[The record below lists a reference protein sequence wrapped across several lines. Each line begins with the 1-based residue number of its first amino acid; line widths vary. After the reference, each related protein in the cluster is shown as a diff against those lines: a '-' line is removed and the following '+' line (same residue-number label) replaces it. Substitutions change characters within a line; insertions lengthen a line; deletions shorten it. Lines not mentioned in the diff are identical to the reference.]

1 MVKDRNNQAD
11 YTAIHHASLLAL
23 SIYIFLVHIL
33 TDFIYAALN
42 PLARVVNHGK
52 G

>member
-11 YTAIHHASLLAL
+11 YTVKYQAGLLAL
-23 SIYIFLVHIL
+23 STYIFLVHIL

-42 PLARVVNHGK
+42 PLTREVNHGK